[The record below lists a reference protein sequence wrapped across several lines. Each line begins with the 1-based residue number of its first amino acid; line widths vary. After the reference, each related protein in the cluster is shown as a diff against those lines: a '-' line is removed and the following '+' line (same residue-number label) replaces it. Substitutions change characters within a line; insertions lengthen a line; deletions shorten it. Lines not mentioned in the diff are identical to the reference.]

1 MEIPKAV
8 NNYNTFIFI
17 HSINKLHLNLSVQ
30 IYDFI
35 SDAHD
40 FLYQNRCQWTLT
52 FSSFTK
58 SREVSKRHGFLSELT
73 GYIGRIHQ
81 PVFYYS
87 QLQFINNLEELC
99 YQEI

>member
-40 FLYQNRCQWTLT
+40 FLYQ
-52 FSSFTK
+52 SSVNEHCLSPVLRNLDK
-58 SREVSKRHGFLSELT
+58 SRNDRVFCLS
-73 GYIGRIHQ
+73 
-81 PVFYYS
+81 
-87 QLQFINNLEELC
+87 
-99 YQEI
+99 